1 MTSLVTRLKQTV
13 EKLKDWMNR
22 RNRNDDDWF
31 DHPFAIL

>member
-1 MTSLVTRLKQTV
+1 MKNLVICLKQTV
-13 EKLKDWMNR
+13 EKLKEWMNR